1 MPSFPISPPPSP
13 TSHLT
18 LAITTPNHFLSPPL
32 TLGWVSD
39 IPAQD
44 ASYSSL
50 PWILHPP
57 PPPPSSLLGN
67 LRLPA
72 AYFSLTTLWRQHHL
86 LETLRSWGWYP
97 ALRSHRTHLPLP
109 STCRMTL
116 KKMTL
121 YRFLPI
127 LDYASLKRGMMFLF
141 IPVPQGLV
149 PNRWSTDDS

>member
-1 MPSFPISPPPSP
+1 MPSSPILSPPSP

-39 IPAQD
+39 ILARD

-72 AYFSLTTLWRQHHL
+72 AYSSLTTLWRQHHL

-109 STCRMTL
+109 STCRMAL
-116 KKMTL
+116 KKN
-121 YRFLPI
+121 
-127 LDYASLKRGMMFLF
+127 DSLQVSSHLRLCKPQERHDVF
-141 IPVPQGLV
+141 IHSCVPGFS
-149 PNRWSTDDS
+149 PK

>member
-72 AYFSLTTLWRQHHL
+72 AYSSLTTLWRQQRNSQEL
-86 LETLRSWGWYP
+86 
-97 ALRSHRTHLPLP
+97 
-109 STCRMTL
+109 
-116 KKMTL
+116 
-121 YRFLPI
+121 
-127 LDYASLKRGMMFLF
+127 
-141 IPVPQGLV
+141 GLV
-149 PNRWSTDDS
+149 PCSVFSPHTPPLTQHLPNDTEKNDSLQVSSHLRLCKPQERHDVFIHSCTSGFSPK